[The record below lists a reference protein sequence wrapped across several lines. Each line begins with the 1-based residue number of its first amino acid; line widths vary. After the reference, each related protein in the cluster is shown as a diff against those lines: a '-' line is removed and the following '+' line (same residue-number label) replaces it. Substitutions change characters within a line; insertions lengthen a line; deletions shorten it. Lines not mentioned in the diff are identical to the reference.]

1 MVVVLLLKTV
11 GLLRRNCLLRMA
23 ACCARSILRRTA
35 DMGWS
40 GCGSVVGDIEMQ
52 APFQIPRGSLGRV
65 VRVEGG
71 DGGGVGME

>member
-1 MVVVLLLKTV
+1 
-11 GLLRRNCLLRMA
+11 
-23 ACCARSILRRTA
+23 
-35 DMGWS
+35 MGWS

-71 DGGGVGME
+71 DEGGVEMG